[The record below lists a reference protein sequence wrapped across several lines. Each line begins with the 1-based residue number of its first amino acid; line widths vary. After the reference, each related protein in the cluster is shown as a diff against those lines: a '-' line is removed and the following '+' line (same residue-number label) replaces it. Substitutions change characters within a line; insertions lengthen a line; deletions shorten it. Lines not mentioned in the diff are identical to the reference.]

1 MGDLAVPP
9 NRKEDNQAG
18 NLWVLRASASTHHF
32 PGSGSSPRPS
42 LWAGTA
48 LNPAA
53 QLGAQT
59 CSSLSGKNLGLQPR
73 SDLIKAATAH
83 RVVTRSRGQPE
94 KVVTFL
100 VPCLTYRPI

>member
-1 MGDLAVPP
+1 MGNSAVPL
-9 NRKEDNQAG
+9 NRKEDIQAC
-18 NLWVLRASASTHHF
+18 NLWVLRASTSTHHF
-32 PGSGSSPRPS
+32 PGSSSSPEPS
-42 LWAGTA
+42 LWVGST

-83 RVVTRSRGQPE
+83 RVVT
-94 KVVTFL
+94 
-100 VPCLTYRPI
+100 